1 MRSAAFLHA
10 LEGMPADQ
18 ARAWASKAGVVMDGR
33 DLPYGEGRCAVWDKD
48 HVAFVDIRGGT
59 RRGGPVR
66 PVRHRPAGGLEP
78 GRMTSHANEN
88 ASP

>member
-33 DLPYGEGRCAVWDKD
+33 DLPYGEGRCAIWDKD
-48 HVAFVDIRGGT
+48 HVAFVDIRGGLVEEAPFDPSVIDPPEGWD
-59 RRGGPVR
+59 RD
-66 PVRHRPAGGLEP
+66 A
-78 GRMTSHANEN
+78 
-88 ASP
+88 